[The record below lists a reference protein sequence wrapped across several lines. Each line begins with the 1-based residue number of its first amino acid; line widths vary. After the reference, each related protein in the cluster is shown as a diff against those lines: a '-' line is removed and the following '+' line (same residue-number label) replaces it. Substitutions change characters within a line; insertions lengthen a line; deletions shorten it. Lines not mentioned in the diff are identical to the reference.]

1 MSFNPDTFNIM
12 LKLALGMVAILLII
26 WLLAVITP
34 KLAKLT
40 DKLLGK
46 AKIDR
51 GESSVTLEN
60 GEKYTVMDI
69 YEGNP
74 EETDGTPDSK
84 DKETNQNEKE

>member
-1 MSFNPDTFNIM
+1 MSFNPDTFNLM

-26 WLLAVITP
+26 WLIAVATP

-40 DKLLGK
+40 DKLFGK
-46 AKIDR
+46 TKIDR

-60 GEKYTVMDI
+60 GEKYTVKDI

-74 EETDGTPDSK
+74 EESDGTPDNN
-84 DKETNQNEKE
+84 ETNKNEKE